1 MSEEN
6 PCIGVCE
13 IEDGY
18 CNGCGRSADEIFGET
33 DTDPAGS
40 EAVAEAP
47 PPPAG
52 PLVSTD

>member
-18 CNGCGRSADEIFGET
+18 CTGCGRSADEIFGET
-33 DTDPAGS
+33 DSDPAGS

-47 PPPAG
+47 PPAADH
-52 PLVSTD
+52 TEAAD